1 MKIYTDGA
9 CAPTNPGP
17 AGYAVVAVHD
27 DNSITTH
34 SECFYRST
42 NNRMELMAVIK
53 AIELFAPHYPLDIF
67 TDSMYVVYVVNSKKM
82 KGNDPGYIQKK
93 PNSDLL
99 MTMFSLLKIHSNI
112 NVSWVRGHSGDTYN
126 ELADRLSY
134 EAVKTEN
141 RKKDYGY
148 KKNLQSRMDKGNLHL

>member
-1 MKIYTDGA
+1 
-9 CAPTNPGP
+9 
-17 AGYAVVAVHD
+17 
-27 DNSITTH
+27 
-34 SECFYRST
+34 
-42 NNRMELMAVIK
+42 MAVIK

-82 KGNDPGYIQKK
+82 KGNDPGYIKKK